1 MVTNI
6 PIGPYTESKV
16 TQGLPQTIFAS
27 DDYMVNIKFL
37 CVFYPGTKESK
48 LGWKPQV
55 EIKIFYNILEHHYL
69 GKIHF

>member
-27 DDYMVNIKFL
+27 DDYTSCSF
-37 CVFYPGTKESK
+37 
-48 LGWKPQV
+48 Q
-55 EIKIFYNILEHHYL
+55 LEVTL
-69 GKIHF
+69 FF